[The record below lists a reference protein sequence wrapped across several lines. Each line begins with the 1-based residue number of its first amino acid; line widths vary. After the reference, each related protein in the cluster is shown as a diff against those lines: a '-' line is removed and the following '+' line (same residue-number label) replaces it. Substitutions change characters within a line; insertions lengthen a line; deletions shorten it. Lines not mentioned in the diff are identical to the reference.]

1 MKLFVSSN
9 VEKATENF
17 PVAVIK
23 GMNHAQWGNGYKTL
37 LIGQRD
43 LKAEITLDEALATAS
58 GLAGLLTNNSIN
70 LILSKAASNETSGG
84 QLGL

>member
-1 MKLFVSSN
+1 MKSYVSD
-9 VEKATENF
+9 VEKAAESF
-17 PVAVIK
+17 PVAVID

-58 GLAGLLTNNSIN
+58 GLAGMVTNSLNYYYQ
-70 LILSKAASNETSGG
+70 LILAI
-84 QLGL
+84 